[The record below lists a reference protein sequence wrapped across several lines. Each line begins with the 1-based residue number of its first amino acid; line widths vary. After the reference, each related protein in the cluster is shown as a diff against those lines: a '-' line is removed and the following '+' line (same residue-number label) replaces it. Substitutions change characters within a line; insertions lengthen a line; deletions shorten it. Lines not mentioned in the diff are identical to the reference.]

1 MEEGK
6 GPGCLA
12 PSRQYGNALL
22 GDRHQE
28 EDAPTAPW
36 PSKILTS
43 HYHSVNV
50 Y

>member
-22 GDRHQE
+22 GVHHQGE
-28 EDAPTAPW
+28 EDG
-36 PSKILTS
+36 SSGLLTVVLEAS
-43 HYHSVNV
+43 H
-50 Y
+50 